1 MSLISMEF
9 LLFVGIAA
17 VGYYLI
23 PKQYQWIWLL
33 IFSYIYYASS
43 GVKLLFFLLY
53 TTIITYGTGRLLEWI
68 NRDQGDSKEEKK
80 RRKARKKAILTGCL
94 VLNFGML
101 SVLKYTNFVVENINA
116 VFHTGI
122 SF

>member
-68 NRDQGDSKEEKK
+68 DRDQGDSRKKRREGKQEKK
-80 RRKARKKAILTGCL
+80 R
-94 VLNFGML
+94 F
-101 SVLKYTNFVVENINA
+101 
-116 VFHTGI
+116 
-122 SF
+122 